1 MFQNQHMNNIIID
14 SYTLYR
20 PGSQYFSILLGL
32 IITLFLFPGCN
43 NDRLSS
49 SFDTLISNAVIIDG
63 TGEDAYQGDLLIK
76 NGTIAA
82 IGKFSSD
89 QIQFSDHIDAAGRVL
104 TPGFIDLHSHGNP
117 LQTPL
122 FENFLRMGVTTISLG
137 QDGSSVST
145 RDIGSWMNS
154 IDSLKTGPNII
165 HFQGHGTL
173 RRLVNAPLIPNL
185 HDSLITEM
193 QELMKTAMESCS
205 FGLTTGL
212 EYEPGTFSDMN
223 ELIAVSRPVAEFNGV
238 VMSHVR
244 NEDDDKVTESIEEL
258 IEYGRGSGAAVHVS
272 HIKIVFENEPEKAGQ
287 LLNVIEAA
295 RRNGIT
301 ITADVYPY
309 AASYTGIGIV
319 FPEWARPPHDFDTVV
334 NQRRAEL
341 EQYLRNRIEKRNGP
355 EATLFGTRP
364 WTGMTLAEVADSLNK
379 PFEDVLI
386 DDIGPRGAGAA
397 YFVMNEEVVRR
408 FLMHPDISIS
418 SDGSPTMQHP
428 RSYGSF
434 ARIIDTYVNKEK
446 VLALEVAIHKMSGLS
461 AATLG
466 LDNPNHV
473 SIPRGIIKEGYAADL
488 LIFNPENIRENATF
502 DDPHQYAEGF
512 DWVIVNGTPV
522 IREGELTEKRNGIVL
537 RKLYKPTA
545 D

>member
-1 MFQNQHMNNIIID
+1 MTNIITD
-14 SYTLYR
+14 SYTIYR
-20 PGSQYFSILLGL
+20 LGSQSLCIIFGF
-32 IITLFLFPGCN
+32 IITLLLLPGCKN
-43 NDRLSS
+43 EQLSG

-63 TGEDAYQGDLLIK
+63 TGGSATQGDLLIK
-76 NGTIAA
+76 NGTIVA
-82 IGKFSSD
+82 IGKFRPD
-89 QIQFSDHIDAAGRVL
+89 QLQINEHIDAAGRVL

-117 LQTPL
+117 LRTPL

-145 RDIGSWMNS
+145 RDIGSWMNR

-173 RRLVNAPLIPNL
+173 RRLVNAPLQPNL
-185 HDSLITEM
+185 HDSLITDM
-193 QELMKTAMESCS
+193 QKLMRIAMESGS
-205 FGLTTGL
+205 FGLSTGL
-212 EYEPGTFSDMN
+212 EYEPGTFADLN
-223 ELIAVSRPVAEFNGV
+223 ELIAVSRPVAEYNGL

-244 NEDDDKVTESIEEL
+244 NEDDDKIEESIEEL
-258 IEYGRGSGAAVHVS
+258 IEYGRVSGAAVHVS
-272 HIKIVFENEPEKAGQ
+272 HIKIVFENDPEKAGQ
-287 LLNVIEAA
+287 LLSVLEAA
-295 RRNGIT
+295 RRDGIT

-334 NQRRAEL
+334 KQRRTEL
-341 EQYLRNRIEKRNGP
+341 EQYLRNRIEQRNGP

-408 FLMHPDISIS
+408 FLLQPDISIS

-446 VLALEVAIHKMSGLS
+446 VLALEDAIYKMSGLS
-461 AATLG
+461 AAILG
-466 LDNPNHV
+466 LDNPDLV
-473 SIPRGIIKEGYAADL
+473 STPRGIIKKGFAADL
-488 LIFNPENIRENATF
+488 LIFNPENVRENATF
-502 DDPHQYAEGF
+502 DNPHQYAEGF

-522 IREGELTEKRNGIVL
+522 IRKGELTEQRNGKVL
-537 RKLYKPTA
+537 RKVNTNTSN
-545 D
+545 